1 LINPLIVKSSNKDV
15 KLLAGCCLIHILR
28 ILAPMSNYKKDE
40 LKLIFELLAMQ
51 IQRLNKND
59 TEEVDKVEWIIANM
73 AELNICMELINAE
86 L

>member
-1 LINPLIVKSSNKDV
+1 
-15 KLLAGCCLIHILR
+15 
-28 ILAPMSNYKKDE
+28 
-40 LKLIFELLAMQ
+40 MQ
-51 IQRLNKND
+51 IQRINKND